1 MKFIFLFVLL
11 SVCCSSPQ
19 FGQSNTPCRENSL
32 LVNGTAILKQT
43 PEILTASIT
52 IRVKGLKFNECQEKL
67 VKAIEQAT
75 NMLVKKGIE
84 KEIIHTNDLNVAE
97 RSEYISEG
105 RTKLSYEGSSSVNVE
120 HLYSQEYAKRLLS
133 ALQNDS
139 VNFLYNLDFTLSES
153 QKSMLRQKAINLAIS
168 DAKEKAEAIAKSAN
182 IRLVRINNITFTDN
196 EQGRLYESDLV
207 QEGRM
212 NSGYIAMSKSAGQT
226 PAIDFNPKEIG
237 IRKGVTIEWLIEEKK

>member
-1 MKFIFLFVLL
+1 MKFIFLFVILNI
-11 SVCCSSPQ
+11 CCSVPQ
-19 FGQSNTPCRENSL
+19 FGQTNAPCKESSL

-52 IRVKGLKFNECQEKL
+52 IKVKGVKFNECQDKL

-84 KEIIHTNDLNVAE
+84 KEIIHTNDLNVSE

-120 HLYSQEYAKRLLS
+120 HIYSQEYAKKILS

-139 VNFLYNLDFTLSES
+139 VNFLYNLGFTLSEN
-153 QKSMLRQKAINLAIS
+153 QKSVLRQKAIDLAIT
-168 DAKEKAEAIAKSAN
+168 DAKEKAAAIAKSAN
-182 IRLVRINNITFTDN
+182 LRLVKINNITFLDN
-196 EQGRLYESDLV
+196 NQGSFYESDLV

-237 IRKGVTIEWLIEEKK
+237 IRKSVTVEWLIEEKK